1 MDSAIFR
8 ELEETA
14 DKYDR
19 EKIYLFNAGVSDE
32 ISEIEYGYVQGEQRH
47 TEKITTIDTELSEK
61 IVTFIKMD
69 VETFEIK
76 ALEGARRIITEQK
89 PKLSISAYHYLSD
102 LWEVPRKIRELV
114 PEYKLYLRHHAPTV
128 WDTDCYACI

>member
-1 MDSAIFR
+1 
-8 ELEETA
+8 
-14 DKYDR
+14 
-19 EKIYLFNAGVSDE
+19 
-32 ISEIEYGYVQGEQRH
+32 
-47 TEKITTIDTELSEK
+47 
-61 IVTFIKMD
+61 MD

-76 ALEGARRIITEQK
+76 ALDGARRIITEQK

>member
-1 MDSAIFR
+1 MT
-8 ELEETA
+8 L
-14 DKYDR
+14 
-19 EKIYLFNAGVSDE
+19 
-32 ISEIEYGYVQGEQRH
+32 
-47 TEKITTIDTELSEK
+47 
-61 IVTFIKMD
+61 IKMD

-76 ALEGARRIITEQK
+76 ALEGARRIIIEQK

-128 WDTDCYACI
+128 